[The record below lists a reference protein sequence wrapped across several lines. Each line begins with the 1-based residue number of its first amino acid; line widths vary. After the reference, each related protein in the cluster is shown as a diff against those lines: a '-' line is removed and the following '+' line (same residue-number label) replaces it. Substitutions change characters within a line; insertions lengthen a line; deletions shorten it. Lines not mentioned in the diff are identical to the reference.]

1 MKTKVNYELINTHE
15 FSVKIKQFVR
25 KNIYYPYE
33 DIFQYLEVNIE
44 FDHSTL
50 KIGKINGIHD
60 FSYRLM
66 RSENDTLA
74 NWKSRENALY
84 YIGEDVIEKAEKQV
98 LKNVKQ
104 ALKDLKQAKLNSV
117 FLQLKSIADNKLE
130 HFASDFNY
138 HDCLN
143 LYRYNPSKFIWMIR
157 NSGTQIITNKNDWNK
172 GLIDYQLK
180 NHKNDLYWY
189 EDGKINKISEN
200 ELTYYYNLL

>member
-1 MKTKVNYELINTHE
+1 MKTKANYELINSHE

-25 KNIYYPYE
+25 KDIYYPYK
-33 DIFQYLEVNIE
+33 DIFQYMEVDIK

-50 KIGKINGIHD
+50 KSGD

-66 RSENDTLA
+66 MHEDDSLA

-84 YIGEDVIEKAEKQV
+84 YIGEDVITKAEKQV

-104 ALKDLKQAKLNSV
+104 TLKDLKQAKLNPV

-130 HFASDFNY
+130 HYKSDFNY
-138 HDCLN
+138 HDCLT
-143 LYRYNPSKFIWMIR
+143 LYKYNPVKFLWMIR
-157 NSGTQIITNKNDWNK
+157 NSGTWILLNKNDWNK

-180 NHKNDLYWY
+180 NHENDLYWY
-189 EDGKINKISEN
+189 EDGKLHKISEG
-200 ELTYYYNLL
+200 ELTYHYNLLPS